1 MTEVIEKEKEGEI
14 DCILNPQQ
22 KRMWDFYIKPSS
34 TSFGNANLSAQKAGY
49 TVYTANQITNMTWFK
64 TKKRRLGMLGKAE
77 NALERA
83 LDMDII
89 DSEGNLKA
97 DLARVQTDVAKFVA
111 KTLGKD
117 EGYSERTEMTGANG
131 QPIVFMPAELM
142 DKYNLNK
149 EEDNMRDTTIEEVP
163 VDPQD
168 DNICDGC
175 E

>member
-1 MTEVIEKEKEGEI
+1 MIEVINERKEDEFDG
-14 DCILNPQQ
+14 ILTPQQ

-34 TSFGNANLSAQKAGY
+34 TSFGNALQSAIKAGY
-49 TVYTANQITNMTWFK
+49 ANVTAHVITGQPWFK
-64 TKKRRLGMLGKAE
+64 GKKRRLGMLGKAE
-77 NALERA
+77 DALQRA
-83 LDMDII
+83 LDMDCL
-89 DSEGNLKA
+89 DGDGKTKA

-117 EGYSERTEMTGANG
+117 EGYSERTEVTGAGGN
-131 QPIVFMPAELM
+131 PIVFMPAELM

-149 EEDNMRDTTIEEVP
+149 DMENKEEVNGIVVP

-168 DNICDGC
+168 ANICEGC